1 MPLPCG
7 IEWQYSSLTNC
18 REHFQTCWVLYPDVK
33 YFAPILSFGY
43 WHCQHLIW
51 YFFFP
56 EATAFFPFI
65 LWVRGCRALNE
76 HLYDLETSIASAYST
91 VCCFPYLFLI
101 LEPSFLEGRN
111 QTWIIVLSL
120 ILARGTVIVAMIISN
135 SLYGMIRFGN
145 LSRQICYNAQ
155 NYNYHKY
162 LYCWDNK
169 LSCNL

>member
-1 MPLPCG
+1 MPLPIG
-7 IEWQYSSLTNC
+7 IKWQYSSLTNC
-18 REHFQTCWVLYPDVK
+18 REHFQTCWVLYPGVK

-51 YFFFP
+51 YYFSFP
-56 EATAFFPFI
+56 EATAFFPFFCG
-65 LWVRGCRALNE
+65 WEVALNE
-76 HLYDLETSIASAYST
+76 HLYGLKTWISSAYST
-91 VCCFPYLFLI
+91 ACCFPYLFLI

-135 SLYGMIRFGN
+135 TLYRMIWFGN

-155 NYNYHKY
+155 NFNYHKY
-162 LYCWDNK
+162 LYYWDNM